1 MATDDQQSDV
11 GRVMTL
17 GPAPLLIETVHGV
30 IEIHRV
36 ENDGRGRR
44 GRSNRQL
51 RIVLPKGTTLCQSK
65 AKLSARSK
73 WFNGEGVPRFER
85 LEAVFVNGEY
95 HGVRP
100 ARAVKLKVGSKN
112 PLNQ

>member
-1 MATDDQQSDV
+1 MATDEKPSYV

-36 ENDGRGRR
+36 ENNGSGR

-51 RIVLPKGTTLCQSK
+51 RIVLPEGTTLCQSPTK
-65 AKLSARSK
+65 MAERSK
-73 WFNGEGVPRFER
+73 WFEGEGTERKPRFER
-85 LEAVFVNGEY
+85 LEAVVENGEF

-100 ARAVKLKVGSKN
+100 VRAVRLKVSAT
-112 PLNQ
+112 